1 MKVTILK
8 PFKYKGKDYY
18 VGKRIFE
25 GTFSDIELDILSR
38 IGNLKFDKPTPKPKT
53 KEDK

>member
-8 PFKYKGKDYY
+8 PFKYKGVDFY
-18 VGKRIFE
+18 VGKRVFD
-25 GTFSDIELDILSR
+25 GTFSDIELDVLSR
-38 IGNLKFDKPTPKPKT
+38 IGNLKFERPKVVKV